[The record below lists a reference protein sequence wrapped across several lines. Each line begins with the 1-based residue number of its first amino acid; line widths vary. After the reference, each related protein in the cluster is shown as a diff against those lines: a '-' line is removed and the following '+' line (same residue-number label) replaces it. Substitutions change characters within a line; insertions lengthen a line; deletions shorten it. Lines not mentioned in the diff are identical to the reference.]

1 MRDKIR
7 QEDESGRIHGNV
19 VFIYRFHRL
28 LPVEGLPLLQRRQP
42 MDVVGLIINL
52 EGRVHISGELDQG
65 SGLEHGGERA
75 GGRLPGGVGNYVYR
89 FLSRA

>member
-1 MRDKIR
+1 
-7 QEDESGRIHGNV
+7 
-19 VFIYRFHRL
+19 
-28 LPVEGLPLLQRRQP
+28 